1 MLVFDPESKSEGEVA
16 RSCPTLC
23 DPVDSSPSGSFI
35 HGIFWKRVLERV
47 AVSFSRGSSQPRNRT
62 RVSCI
67 SGRRFTA
74 WATRESLNLPLIS
87 LASGKSFNR
96 SVLLRLWRR
105 KNNSYLPSVSWCEG
119 LNNLLHIHHLEQHL
133 VLNNSIKFAFIC
145 YFLPHYSLVVF
156 GWRLAR
162 PKQPCH
168 RNSYNT
174 WIMGT
179 KFCVSAGLPG
189 GAAVK
194 NQLASAGD
202 AGSIPG
208 SGRSPGGRYENP
220 LQHSC
225 LENSVDRGAW
235 WAIVHVVAKE

>member
-1 MLVFDPESKSEGEVA
+1 MEFSGKECWSGLP
-16 RSCPTLC
+16 CP
-23 DPVDSSPSGSFI
+23 SPGDLPNPGIEPGSPAFL
-35 HGIFWKRVLERV
+35 HF
-47 AVSFSRGSSQPRNRT
+47 
-62 RVSCI
+62 
-67 SGRRFTA
+67 RRFTA
-74 WATRESLNLPLIS
+74 WATRESVNLPLIS

-96 SVLLRLWRR
+96 SVLQFLRLWCR
-105 KNNSYLPSVSWCEG
+105 KNNSYLRSVSWCEG
-119 LNNLLHIHHLEQHL
+119 LNNLLHINHLEQHL
-133 VLNNSIKFAFIC
+133 VLNNSIKFAFIS
-145 YFLPHYSLVVF
+145 YFLPHCSLVVF

-174 WIMGT
+174 WIMDT

-194 NQLASAGD
+194 NQLANAGD
-202 AGSIPG
+202 AGSTPG

-235 WAIVHVVAKE
+235 WASWGRKRVWHSLAAKQQ